1 MKAGVTNRGR
11 YQNRN
16 LAMGDR
22 LEALR
27 LYRTHL
33 VSQYADRCSFWS
45 LKDVA
50 ADQLSRVLVLATDGA
65 DQATFGEDF

>member
-1 MKAGVTNRGR
+1 
-11 YQNRN
+11 
-16 LAMGDR
+16 MGDR